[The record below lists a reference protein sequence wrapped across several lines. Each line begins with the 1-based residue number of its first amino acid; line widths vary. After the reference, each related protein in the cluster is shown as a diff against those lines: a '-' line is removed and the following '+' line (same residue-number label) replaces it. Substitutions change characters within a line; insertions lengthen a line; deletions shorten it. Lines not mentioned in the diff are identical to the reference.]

1 MTKLIYHRR
10 SRAGI
15 SLIEVMICMIILM
28 IVGLAAIASIVY
40 TRQSMELDKQRLAAL
55 NYCRQAMEIASAHAT
70 VSSGQSVL
78 VPFNTPGTENLL
90 SELRVDYFPIMDT
103 SPNVGRIDWN
113 TPLTVASQDIPVVC
127 RVQVTWAPLGS
138 FYKLA
143 NQKVSMYTV
152 IRAGTI

>member
-1 MTKLIYHRR
+1 MSKLISYRR

-15 SLIEVMICMIILM
+15 SLVEVMICMLILL
-28 IVGLAAIASIVY
+28 IVGLAAIASIIY

-78 VPFNTPGTENLL
+78 VPFNTPGAENLF

-103 SPNVGRIDWN
+103 SPNVGKIDWSK
-113 TPLTVASQDIPVVC
+113 PLVVASQDVPVVC
-127 RVQVTWAPLGS
+127 RVQVTWSPLGA
-138 FYKLA
+138 FYKMA
-143 NQKVSMYTV
+143 SQKVSMYTV